1 MLGCE
6 MLWHDKEQSQSWAKP
21 FHPLHNQINETFKMW
36 MKLTFSAGKNFL
48 HMSGGDIFVCVS
60 VWMRDMYAMRVCVLV
75 IAMRLLLVVRYV
87 YVT

>member
-1 MLGCE
+1 
-6 MLWHDKEQSQSWAKP
+6 
-21 FHPLHNQINETFKMW
+21 